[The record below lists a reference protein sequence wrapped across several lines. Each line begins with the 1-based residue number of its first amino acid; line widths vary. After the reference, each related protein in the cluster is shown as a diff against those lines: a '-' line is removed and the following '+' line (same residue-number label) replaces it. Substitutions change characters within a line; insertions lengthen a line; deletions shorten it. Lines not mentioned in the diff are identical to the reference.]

1 MVEKATAGEHLIGM
15 ALLKK
20 GWENSYFGCP
30 DVYETACVGKIQ
42 QVEKLYDG
50 KYNIMLYG
58 ESRVKIIEFV
68 QKHPFRIAKVEY
80 LHEGAFKEK
89 QFNEKEEAKLFL
101 ELIHNYLNKIGGENL
116 DELIRLETH
125 CLESIINQVASIL
138 DFTVQEKQELLE
150 QNNMKLRFENIKT
163 LINKKLMA
171 INIARQI
178 KFIPK
183 DPSWN

>member
-1 MVEKATAGEHLIGM
+1 MVEEATAGDHLIGM

-58 ESRVKIIEFV
+58 ESRVKIVEFV
-68 QKHPFRIAKVEY
+68 QSHPFRVARVEY
-80 LHEGAFKEK
+80 LNEGAFKEK
-89 QFNEKEEAKLFL
+89 QFNEKEEVKLFF
-101 ELIHNYLNKIGGENL
+101 ELLHNYLNKIGVENY
-116 DELIRLETH
+116 DDRIKFEPH

-138 DFTVQEKQELLE
+138 DFTVQEKQDLLE
-150 QNNMKLRFENIKT
+150 QNDMKVRFEKIKM

-171 INIARQI
+171 LNIARKI